1 MKQIVAIIAALM
13 ASVFLLKAQES
24 ETGNWWMYFGN
35 QKISDKLNWHNEVQY
50 RNYNFIGDLE
60 QLMLRTG
67 IGYDIGENNH
77 NILLGYGFIR
87 SENYVGNSDEKIHF
101 DEHRIFQQ
109 FITNQNIGRLDLSH
123 RYRIEERFFSN
134 DFRMRFRYF
143 LALRYPLAAK
153 EIKENTL
160 YLSIYNEVFINSEK
174 SAFDRNRLFGA
185 LGYEIKNGLR
195 VEAGFMRQMYDFGG
209 RNQFQIA
216 VFNNLDF
223 LR

>member
-1 MKQIVAIIAALM
+1 
-13 ASVFLLKAQES
+13 
-24 ETGNWWMYFGN
+24 MYFGN

-67 IGYDIGENNH
+67 VGYDIGENNY

-87 SENYVGNSDEKIHF
+87 SENYLTDRDERVRF

-109 FITNQNIGRLDLSH
+109 FISSQKIGRLNIGH
-123 RYRIEERFFSN
+123 RYRIEERILTN

-143 LALRYPLAAK
+143 LSMRFPLTDT

-160 YLSIYNEVFINSEK
+160 YLSAYNEIFVNGERP
-174 SAFDRNRLFGA
+174 AFDRNRLIGP
-185 LGYEIKNGLR
+185 LGYEFKKGLR
-195 VEAGFMRQMYDFGG
+195 LEAGFMRQIYDFGG

-216 VFNNLDF
+216 LFNNLDF
-223 LR
+223 LRN